1 MREIFLWLHKSKICG
16 SDPNCCEHC
25 TAFLWLLFFNFTTV
39 RRHVVAIFMEPL
51 QFCPW
56 IRISTLF
63 FWKVTVR
70 PSDIAHMIWTG
81 SSFTVAIKFLSKLFD
96 SMRNESADWLLE
108 SYFIAGAKILL
119 FLQTWKTNQ
128 VFTQFTYTIMI

>member
-1 MREIFLWLHKSKICG
+1 MNKNKYIIFLEG
-16 SDPNCCEHC
+16 HC
-25 TAFLWLLFFNFTTV
+25 QTLWYCSYD
-39 RRHVVAIFMEPL
+39 M
-51 QFCPW
+51 
-56 IRISTLF
+56 
-63 FWKVTVR
+63 
-70 PSDIAHMIWTG
+70 DG
-81 SSFTVAIKFLSKLFD
+81 IKFYSGHQIFLSKLFD

>member
-1 MREIFLWLHKSKICG
+1 MTFSQ
-16 SDPNCCEHC
+16 N
-25 TAFLWLLFFNFTTV
+25 TAGLLFFNFTTV

-119 FLQTWKTNQ
+119 FLQTWKNKLS
-128 VFTQFTYTIMI
+128 FHTICIFMTLEFASQIEEFVMKICIR